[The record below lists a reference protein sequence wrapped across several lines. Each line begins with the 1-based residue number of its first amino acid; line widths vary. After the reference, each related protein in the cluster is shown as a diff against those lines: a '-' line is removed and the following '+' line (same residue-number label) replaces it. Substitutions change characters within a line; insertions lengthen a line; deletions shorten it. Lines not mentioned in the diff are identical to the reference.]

1 MTKDPVC
8 GMIVPENDKSEK
20 TILEKR
26 VYYFCSS
33 ICKTLFDESPN
44 QYIEKEDK
52 EMAVIANSN
61 QITTN
66 LYQAGE

>member
-20 TILEKR
+20 TILKNKT
-26 VYYFCSS
+26 YYFCSS

-44 QYIEKEDK
+44 KYLAKE
-52 EMAVIANSN
+52 EEETAVIVNSN
-61 QITTN
+61 QITN
-66 LYQAGE
+66 